1 MNRKLHSI
9 CSCSISEI
17 WKNYSIGTILLGIVP
32 IIPLL
37 GGNGTLPLTALIL
50 ALLLFCY
57 VRHERFK
64 SLQRCA
70 VFPYIA
76 ARILLVFTV
85 FMLLVVAVSITSR
98 HTLGGP
104 LLAAV
109 QSRASLYVSLFSL
122 IVLWLMYPRMWST
135 TFCRE
140 CMLKRGLPQERSVL
154 GHVYDRENGYLVR
167 RMQALFSTIFILTVA
182 FRIAEAYWQFSPFIV
197 RMVYIYIP
205 LSLVVADAVYVRSRY
220 FVLGRISAE
229 KERSTM
235 PYGGKFKLVRVLVVD
250 DGGMLLAQGE
260 KDLDTPY
267 SCYEPYTEQLSVD
280 TAMRLV
286 GRGVRFCY
294 STVDTINHRCIEHYL
309 CFVDKR
315 VDVANAAW
323 FDREAV
329 ERKYG
334 NELARLLCA
343 ELHRIYTVMQTSK
356 VYDLSGK
363 KLVELEGYKPKF
375 AFRELRTTDVDFNDS
390 RWMLLSRFNKDL
402 TFFALRRAWYQYVE
416 GLI

>member
-1 MNRKLHSI
+1 MAI
-9 CSCSISEI
+9 
-17 WKNYSIGTILLGIVP
+17 
-32 IIPLL
+32 
-37 GGNGTLPLTALIL
+37 
-50 ALLLFCY
+50 
-57 VRHERFK
+57 
-64 SLQRCA
+64 
-70 VFPYIA
+70 
-76 ARILLVFTV
+76 
-85 FMLLVVAVSITSR
+85 
-98 HTLGGP
+98 
-104 LLAAV
+104 
-109 QSRASLYVSLFSL
+109 
-122 IVLWLMYPRMWST
+122 
-135 TFCRE
+135 
-140 CMLKRGLPQERSVL
+140 
-154 GHVYDRENGYLVR
+154 
-167 RMQALFSTIFILTVA
+167 
-182 FRIAEAYWQFSPFIV
+182 SPFIV

-205 LSLVVADAVYVRSRY
+205 LSLVVADAAYVRSRY

-260 KDLDTPY
+260 KGLDTPY

-323 FDREAV
+323 FGREAV